1 MRRIVHAL
9 VFMVATV
16 WSACKPAPVPT
27 EEITVETTAAPAN
40 SQVNNPEPLQQ
51 AVQES
56 EYSACERDISGVFE
70 NARCFEL
77 QDVLKVDL
85 NGDKVSEEISFEDLS
100 EGAYL
105 TIKDGQSGAEVRF
118 GPGHP
123 LAGIGEDFRWVEYWG
138 ILYDTITYEIVIE
151 DGEVMGDTTVKLTHP
166 SLFLRQSEVGG
177 GLISFQNGRYRWVH
191 QAD

>member
-1 MRRIVHAL
+1 MKRILHTL
-9 VFMVATV
+9 VFAVATV
-16 WSACKPAPVPT
+16 WSACRPATVPT
-27 EEITVETTAAPAN
+27 EEIAVETTATPAN
-40 SQVNNPEPLQQ
+40 SQVNNTEPLQQ

-56 EYSACERDISGVFE
+56 EHSPCERDISGVFE

-77 QDVLKVDL
+77 KDVLKVDL
-85 NGDKVSEEISFEDLS
+85 NGDEVPEEISFEDLE

-105 TIKDGQSGAEVRF
+105 TIKDGQPGAEVRF
-118 GPGHP
+118 GPGQP

-138 ILYDTITYEIVIE
+138 VLYDTITYEIVIE
-151 DGEVMGDTTVKLTHP
+151 DGELIGDTTVKLANP

-177 GLISFQNGRYRWVH
+177 GLISFQNRKYRWVH